1 MAVNG
6 TGEGLKARILD
17 EAAALFVTHGYHGLS
32 MRQIAE
38 TVGVSKAGL
47 YYHFEDKEALFLAIL
62 LHHIDRV
69 GGLVDEA
76 RSEPGGAR
84 AQVRRLVGQILT
96 HMRGSQRFIR
106 LAEQDAASLSPKSL
120 ERMHAAYRRRFT
132 GPIEAMLAGGVD
144 SGELRALDPG
154 QATWLL
160 LGMAFAGL
168 STPAE
173 KVDETA
179 LLIESVFFEGVLAR

>member
-1 MAVNG
+1 MTHTG
-6 TGEGLKARILD
+6 SGEGLKARILD

-38 TVGVSKAGL
+38 AVGVSKAGL

-62 LHHIDRV
+62 LHHIARV
-69 GGLVDEA
+69 GELVDEA
-76 RSEPGGAR
+76 RAEGGGAR
-84 AQVRRLVGQILT
+84 DQVRRLLTQILS

-106 LAEQDAASLSPKSL
+106 LAEQDAASLSPESL
-120 ERMHAAYRRRFT
+120 QRMHAAYRERFT
-132 GPIEAMLAGGVD
+132 GPIEAMLASGVA
-144 SGELRALDPG
+144 SGELRSLDPR

-160 LGMAFAGL
+160 LGMAFSGL

-173 KVDETA
+173 KVADA
-179 LLIESVFFEGVLAR
+179 VALIERVFFEGVLAR

>member
-1 MAVNG
+1 MSEGGA
-6 TGEGLKARILD
+6 GESLKARILD

-38 TVGVSKAGL
+38 AVGVSKAGL

-62 LHHIDRV
+62 LHHIERV
-69 GGLVDEA
+69 GELVDRA
-76 RSEPGGAR
+76 LSEGGGAR
-84 AQVRRLVGQILT
+84 ERVRRLLRLILT

-106 LAEQDAASLSPKSL
+106 LAEQDAASLSPDSRR
-120 ERMHAAYRRRFT
+120 RMHTAYRQRFT
-132 GPIEAMLAGGVD
+132 GPIEGILASGVT
-144 SGELRALDPG
+144 SGELRLLDPE

-173 KVDETA
+173 KVAEAVT
-179 LLIESVFFEGVLAR
+179 LIEGVFFEGVLAR